1 MSSVLD
7 TFAPSAV
14 AGNRVRRKDQPL
26 FLGSAKANI
35 GHGEAVSGV
44 SGVIKVLEML
54 KRNTIVPHC
63 GIKTKINHR
72 FPTDFEERNVHI
84 ALESMFWQQCET
96 SMPRR
101 AFVNN
106 FSAAGGNS
114 ALLLEAAP
122 QEVERTRVHTD
133 KRTQYPIV
141 VSAKNGKSLQGNI
154 TSMLAYLDKNAQTS
168 LDELSYT
175 TTARRMHH
183 QHRVLVNGSTVQDV
197 RTQLEKAI
205 LNNTGMNR
213 PKSAISVVFTFT
225 GQGAQYAGMGKHLFE
240 ESSLVRK
247 ELRRLDQIGRSLGF
261 ASILPVILN
270 DEQVIESFA
279 PSAVQLASV
288 CLQMALTRLWG
299 SWNIRP
305 CAVVGH
311 SLGEYAALSAAGVLS
326 DTDTIFLVG
335 RRAQLLEEKCTRD
348 TNAMLV
354 VRASDEEIAVV
365 LRGQIY
371 ETTCI
376 NSSIE
381 TVIAGAVENVDSLRE
396 LLTAAGLKS
405 TLLKVPYAFH
415 SSQMDSILADLV
427 QVAGGVKFAEPRIPV
442 VCPLDGTIVRECDK
456 FDAQY
461 LVQHTRKPVNMYRA
475 LVEAHNRRIITDRSF
490 LLEIGPH
497 AAVTGMVKAVL
508 GPQTLCGTTMQRGRQ
523 SWDIIS
529 TTLKSLYEGGA
540 DIDWKQYQRDF
551 PDSHQVISLPAYSW
565 DLKDYWIQYVNDW
578 SLRKGDPPLVLSGPS
593 RLESTTVHTVIEE
606 SGDTSSTKLIIE
618 ADIARKDLSPL
629 VQGHEVDGIPLC
641 TPSVYP
647 DMALTA
653 GAYLQQRY
661 RPSLDEDLVDVADM
675 VISKALILQE
685 GATKQPLQAHIDA
698 SWESNSASVK
708 FISFD
713 VGSSKSATMAY
724 TDSSQKKGQS
734 QEHARCQLCFR
745 DRSRQ
750 QTSLQTD
757 AAGIKDKMQ
766 TLRDGIA
773 TGATARFNRPMVYR
787 SIRPLARFHDDYRA
801 IDEVVLN
808 SQTLEAS
815 SRISF
820 GSVKREGQ
828 FHTHPA
834 IIDSLTQSCGFAMNC
849 NDDTDLDVEVFMN
862 HGWGSLQLFEPID
875 FAKTYTTYTRMQ
887 PGSDKLWYGDVHIFD
902 GEKVVA
908 FFGQIAV

>member
-1 MSSVLD
+1 
-7 TFAPSAV
+7 
-14 AGNRVRRKDQPL
+14 
-26 FLGSAKANI
+26 
-35 GHGEAVSGV
+35 
-44 SGVIKVLEML
+44 
-54 KRNTIVPHC
+54 
-63 GIKTKINHR
+63 
-72 FPTDFEERNVHI
+72 
-84 ALESMFWQQCET
+84 
-96 SMPRR
+96 
-101 AFVNN
+101 
-106 FSAAGGNS
+106 
-114 ALLLEAAP
+114 
-122 QEVERTRVHTD
+122 
-133 KRTQYPIV
+133 
-141 VSAKNGKSLQGNI
+141 
-154 TSMLAYLDKNAQTS
+154 MLAYLDKNVHTS
-168 LDELSYT
+168 LEELSYT
-175 TTARRMHH
+175 TTARRIHH

-197 RTQLEKAI
+197 RTKLKKAI
-205 LNNTGMNR
+205 LDNTGMNR
-213 PKSAISVVFTFT
+213 PKSTLSVMFTFT
-225 GQGAQYAGMGKHLFE
+225 GQGAQYAGMGKHLFGG
-240 ESSLVRK
+240 SSLVRK
-247 ELRRLDQIGRSLGF
+247 ELRQLDQIGRSLGF

-288 CLQMALTRLWG
+288 CLQMALTRLWA

-305 CAVVGH
+305 SAVVGH
-311 SLGEYAALSAAGVLS
+311 SLGEYAALNAAGVLS

-354 VRASDEEIAVV
+354 VKASDDEIAVV
-365 LRGQIY
+365 LRGQSY

-376 NSSIE
+376 NSPIE
-381 TVIAGAVENVDSLRE
+381 TVIAGAVENVDSLKE

-415 SSQMDSILADLV
+415 SSQMNPILADLV
-427 QVAGGVKFAEPRIPV
+427 QLAGGVKFAEPQIPV
-442 VCPLDGTIVRECDK
+442 VCPLDGTIVREGGK
-456 FDAQY
+456 FDPQY

-475 LVEAHNRRIITDRSF
+475 LEEARNGRIITDRSL

-497 AAVTGMVKAVL
+497 AAVTGMVKS
-508 GPQTLCGTTMQRGRQ
+508 TMQRGRQ

-551 PDSHQVISLPAYSW
+551 PDSHQVVSLPAYSW

-606 SGDTSSTKLIIE
+606 SGDASSTKLIVE

-641 TPSVYP
+641 TPSVYA
-647 DMALTA
+647 DMALTV
-653 GAYLQQRY
+653 GTYLQQRY
-661 RPSLDEDLVDVADM
+661 RASLDEDLVDVADM

-698 SWESNSASVK
+698 NRESNSASVK
-708 FISFD
+708 FLSFD
-713 VGSSKSATMAY
+713 VGSFKSAIMAY
-724 TDSSQKKGQS
+724 TDSSQKKGQL

-745 DRSRQ
+745 DCSRQ
-750 QTSLQTD
+750 QKSLQKD
-757 AAGIKDKMQ
+757 AAGIKDRMQ
-766 TLRDGIA
+766 ALRDGIA

-787 SIRPLARFHDDYRA
+787 AIRPLARFHDDYRA

-815 SRISF
+815 SRVSF

-834 IIDSLTQSCGFAMNC
+834 IIDSLTQSCGFTMNC

-887 PGSDKLWYGDVHIFD
+887 PGPDKLWYGDVHVFD

-908 FFGQIAV
+908 FFEQIAV